1 MITTDT
7 VQKTLSDYEQL
18 PEGSS
23 YELIAGGLIQ
33 EPAPVPYHQL
43 IALELSFAILTYI
56 KRRNNNPGRLYIAP
70 VDVVLSGYDV
80 VQPDLV
86 FIASGS
92 VAVVGSKR
100 IEGPPDLV
108 VEILSPS
115 NASTDLWDKRLLYER
130 TGVREY
136 WIVDPERRRVE
147 AYENREGTFVRFS
160 AAEGRGK
167 VFSNVLN
174 GFELEI
180 TEVF

>member
-115 NASTDLWDKRLLYER
+115 NASLRPDRRPGVLDRRSGAPPGRGIRKQGGDVRPILGCRRER
-130 TGVREY
+130 ESFLER
-136 WIVDPERRRVE
+136 PER
-147 AYENREGTFVRFS
+147 
-160 AAEGRGK
+160 
-167 VFSNVLN
+167 
-174 GFELEI
+174 I
-180 TEVF
+180 